1 MFQQLSQFWYS
12 SNTKKSLG
20 SAVSE
25 LLKKETDTKGYSI
38 ALLSS
43 PSLYAT
49 VKEIHDNGK
58 KLEIDFVKNFKKY
71 GRNKR
76 IFVGNF
82 YQLNLS

>member
-58 KLEIDFVKNFKKY
+58 KLEIDYVKNLKKMDET
-71 GRNKR
+71 RESLLETFTN
-76 IFVGNF
+76 
-82 YQLNLS
+82 